1 MHTKKL
7 LVGGLVLSAVLGG
20 TFYFAQGDSL
30 QGKFSGVKT
39 VTTTGV
45 GSTSS
50 GTALKPDFY
59 FGASGVAYHESN
71 NYFQAEVCGTNIS
84 STTIAKQTKL
94 QFAVSGG
101 ETNTVEFTPK
111 SGCQTVYSGDLNSS
125 FDILESGTYDLIVTV
140 DSSSL
145 HTESNETNNAASAS
159 VAIEP
164 NYYLFDADAMP
175 DLSIEGV
182 ELDWT
187 HGLLEVNVCADNA
200 LSGVSASS
208 VKVSYTA
215 SQNGTE
221 LEDEERTLPSL
232 STLDNSCK
240 VVTLDVSGT
249 WSGAVSEGTFDIEMS
264 IDSQDRIPETNE
276 GNNSYNG
283 AVAVDMSW

>member
-7 LVGGLVLSAVLGG
+7 LVGALVLSAVAGG
-20 TFYFAQGDSL
+20 AYYYSQGADL
-30 QGKFSGVKT
+30 QGRVSGVRT
-39 VTTTGV
+39 VTPTTV
-45 GSTSS
+45 
-50 GTALKPDFY
+50 AVIVKPDFY
-59 FGASGVAYHESN
+59 FKGNVSYDDGL
-71 NYFQAEVCGTNIS
+71 NYFEVNVCQTNVK
-84 STTIAKQTKL
+84 AADVKQTGL
-94 QFAVSGG
+94 QFTANGVS
-101 ETNTVEFTPK
+101 NTVDFTPTVSTAESCQVVPSRDIYSAFGIST
-111 SGCQTVYSGDLNSS
+111 SGS
-125 FDILESGTYDLIVTV
+125 DIV
-140 DSSSL
+140 DVAL
-145 HTESNETNNAASAS
+145 DADAEHAEKIETNNGLSSS
-159 VAIEP
+159 VVMEP

-200 LSGVSASS
+200 LSGITASS

-215 SQNGTE
+215 TQNGHE

-264 IDSQDRIPETNE
+264 IDSQDQIPETNE

-283 AVAVDMSW
+283 AVAVDM